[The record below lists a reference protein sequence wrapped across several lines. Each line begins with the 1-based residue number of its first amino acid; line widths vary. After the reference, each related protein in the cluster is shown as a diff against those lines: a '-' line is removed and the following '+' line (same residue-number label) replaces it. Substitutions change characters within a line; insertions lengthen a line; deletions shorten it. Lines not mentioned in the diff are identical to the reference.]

1 MVPFKNYIYFI
12 LLFLFVLGLS
22 PATADNTTPQQTV
35 KKLIDFISSL
45 KTGKPLS
52 LSEQKTNQG
61 LSHRALDLLD
71 LNEVS
76 RKTLGK
82 HWKNRTTREQQNF
95 IGLLSQMF
103 IKEAFPNSGKFFST
117 LKIIFG
123 KTKIKK
129 LKVLVPVTVV
139 HTEEGEISIDFHLIK
154 NQDSWQVVDVYLD
167 EISMRNNLRSQVYKI
182 IAKKN
187 YQELIQLMEEKLKE
201 TNS

>member
-22 PATADNTTPQQTV
+22 PATADNITPQQTV
-35 KKLIDFISSL
+35 KKLIDFISNL
-45 KTGKPLS
+45 KTEKSLS
-52 LSEQKTNQG
+52 SSEQKTNQD
-61 LSHRALDLLD
+61 LSRRALDLLD

-82 HWKNRTTREQQNF
+82 HWKNRTSREQQNF

-117 LKIIFG
+117 LKLIFG

-139 HTEEGEISIDFHLIK
+139 HTEEGEISIDFHLLK
-154 NQDSWQVVDVYLD
+154 NQDSWQVVDVYFD

-187 YQELIQLMEEKLKE
+187 YQELIQLMEEKLKK

>member
-22 PATADNTTPQQTV
+22 PATADNITPQQTV
-35 KKLIDFISSL
+35 KKLIDLISSL
-45 KTGKPLS
+45 KTEKSLS
-52 LSEQKTNQG
+52 SSEQKTNQD
-61 LSHRALDLLD
+61 LSRRALDLLD

-82 HWKNRTTREQQNF
+82 HWKNRTSREQQNF

-117 LKIIFG
+117 LKLIFG

-139 HTEEGEISIDFHLIK
+139 HTEEGEISIDFHLLK
-154 NQDSWQVVDVYLD
+154 NQDSWQVVDVYFD

>member
-22 PATADNTTPQQTV
+22 PATADNITPQQTV
-35 KKLIDFISSL
+35 KKLIDLISSL
-45 KTGKPLS
+45 KTEKSLS
-52 LSEQKTNQG
+52 SSEQKTNQD
-61 LSHRALDLLD
+61 LSHRALNLLD

-82 HWKNRTTREQQNF
+82 HWKNRTSREQQNF
-95 IGLLSQMF
+95 IDLLSQMF

-117 LKIIFG
+117 LKLIFG
-123 KTKIKK
+123 KTKTTK
-129 LKVLVPVTVV
+129 LNSLVPITVV
-139 HTEEGEISIDFHLIK
+139 HTKEGKISIDFHLLK
-154 NQDSWQVVDVYLD
+154 NHDSWQVVDVYLD

-187 YQELIQLMEEKLKE
+187 YRKLIHLMEKKLKE

>member
-1 MVPFKNYIYFI
+1 MVYFKNYIYFI
-12 LLFLFVLGLS
+12 LLLVFILGLS
-22 PATADNTTPQQTV
+22 PLTADNTTPQQAV

-45 KTGKPLS
+45 KTEQS
-52 LSEQKTNQG
+52 LSSKEKKKNQH
-61 LSHRALDLLD
+61 LSHRALNLLD

-82 HWKNRTTREQQNF
+82 YWKNRTSREQQNF

-117 LKIIFG
+117 VKLIFG

-129 LKVLVPVTVV
+129 LKALVPVTVV
-139 HTEEGEISIDFHLIK
+139 HTEEGEISIDFHLLK

-187 YQELIQLMEEKLKE
+187 YQELIHLMEKKLKE

>member
-22 PATADNTTPQQTV
+22 PATADNITPQQTV

-82 HWKNRTTREQQNF
+82 HWKNRTSREQQNF

-117 LKIIFG
+117 IKLIFG

-129 LKVLVPVTVV
+129 LKALVPVTVV
-139 HTEEGEISIDFHLIK
+139 HTEEGEISIDFHLLK